1 MPFVYILRCSDRTL
15 YVGHTDNLSQRE
27 RTHNNGLG
35 ARYTATRLPV
45 ELIYSEQV
53 ESIAGAV
60 RREHQLKRWS
70 GRKKEALV
78 AGDVRTLKQLSK
90 RRRPKTSKPR
100 EAPTA

>member
-35 ARYTATRLPV
+35 AKYTATRLPV

-60 RREHQLKRWS
+60 RRERQLKRWS
-70 GRKKEALV
+70 GRKKESAFSFTRV
-78 AGDVRTLKQLSK
+78 FVRTVE
-90 RRRPKTSKPR
+90 RRSAEGLLRSAR
-100 EAPTA
+100 D